1 MKKNKSIA
9 VRKVDRIIE
18 AFNKKGEP
26 SHKMTFMTVGDFRK
40 IIREEIERLLS
51 VKK

>member
-18 AFNKKGEP
+18 VLNKKDEP
-26 SHKMTFMTVGDFRK
+26 LYKMTFMTVGDFRK
-40 IIREEIERLLS
+40 IIREEIEGLLN